1 MTRKKLVPDQIIL
14 CIVLLMKTTLDDR
27 GLKTH
32 IVKPVQ
38 GCELA
43 YLFFNKFLKSSEII

>member
-1 MTRKKLVPDQIIL
+1 
-14 CIVLLMKTTLDDR
+14 MKTTLDDR